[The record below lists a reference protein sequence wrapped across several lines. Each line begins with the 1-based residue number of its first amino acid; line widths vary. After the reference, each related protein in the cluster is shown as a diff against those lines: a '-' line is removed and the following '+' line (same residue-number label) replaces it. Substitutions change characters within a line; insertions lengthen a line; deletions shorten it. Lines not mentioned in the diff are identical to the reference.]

1 MGMNSVNI
9 FDSLPKDLGL
19 EVFENIIHASTIRIE
34 RIISNNQNESEWI
47 MLVEGKAILEFD
59 SGSKYELSVGDYI
72 NIPAHAKCKV
82 V

>member
-1 MGMNSVNI
+1 
-9 FDSLPKDLGL
+9 
-19 EVFENIIHASTIRIE
+19 
-34 RIISNNQNESEWI
+34 

>member
-34 RIISNNQNESEWI
+34 RIISK
-47 MLVEGKAILEFD
+47 G
-59 SGSKYELSVGDYI
+59 
-72 NIPAHAKCKV
+72 
-82 V
+82 